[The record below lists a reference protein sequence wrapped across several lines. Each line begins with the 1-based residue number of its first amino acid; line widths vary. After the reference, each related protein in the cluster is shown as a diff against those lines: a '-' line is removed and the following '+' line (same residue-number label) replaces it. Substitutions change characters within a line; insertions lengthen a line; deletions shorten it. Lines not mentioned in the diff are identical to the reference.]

1 MKLEKLD
8 DMLIRRVENGFV
20 IFRIGMSEQ
29 LDGTYE
35 TEEVYSGTIPTID
48 EVLDEVAVLL
58 ANPSITNETV

>member
-35 TEEVYSGTIPTID
+35 PEEVYSGTIPTID
-48 EVLDEVAVLL
+48 EVLDEVRMMLTY
-58 ANPSITNETV
+58 PSVTNA